1 MEKTEKEKE
10 SAIKPMA
17 SVKSPARDAHLRDG
31 KGFSLAEIKAAGHN
45 IQTLKALG
53 IKIDYLRRTIH
64 DFNVKLLKEIKL
76 PEIKKKE
83 KAPYKSKEERIEIRK
98 SKIAKKPKPIKK
110 VEIVREKE
118 KIVEEEPLKAEE
130 EVVEEKPIEIEEFA
144 IEAEPEPIP
153 KEKVTIKTKKPIKTK
168 IPAKEEIELEKVEEP
183 EPIPKEIVKIKTKK
197 PIKTKIPAM
206 EEVDEIVE
214 KKEVKAEG
222 IPLTELPGLG
232 KVTAKKFNE
241 IGVNTVEELCEED
254 PAELATLIEVFS
266 VERIQKWVEEGKKLL
281 NK

>member
-17 SVKSPARDAHLRDG
+17 SVKSPARDAHLRVG
-31 KGFSLAEIKAAGHN
+31 KGFSLGEIKAAGHT
-45 IQTLKALG
+45 IRALKTLG
-53 IKIDYLRRTIH
+53 IKIDYLRRTVH
-64 DFNVKLLKEIKL
+64 DFNVKQLKEIKL
-76 PEIKKKE
+76 PTIKKKE

-110 VEIVREKE
+110 VEIVP
-118 KIVEEEPLKAEE
+118 EEEPIEAEE
-130 EVVEEKPIEIEEFA
+130 VAVEE
-144 IEAEPEPIP
+144 EPEPIP
-153 KEKVTIKTKKPIKTK
+153 KEKVSLKTKKPV
-168 IPAKEEIELEKVEEP
+168 KEEIELEEVEE
-183 EPIPKEIVKIKTKK
+183 EEKEAVAEKEIKS
-197 PIKTKIPAM
+197 
-206 EEVDEIVE
+206 
-214 KKEVKAEG
+214 EG
-222 IPLTELPGLG
+222 LPLTELPGLG
-232 KVTAKKFNE
+232 KATAKKFND

>member
-10 SAIKPMA
+10 SAIKPIA

-31 KGFSLAEIKAAGHN
+31 KGFSLGEIKAAGHT
-45 IQTLKALG
+45 IRAFKTLG
-53 IKIDYLRRTIH
+53 IKIDYLRRTVH
-64 DFNVKLLKEIKL
+64 DFNVKQLKEIKL
-76 PEIKKKE
+76 PTIKKKE

-110 VEIVREKE
+110 VEIVP
-118 KIVEEEPLKAEE
+118 EEEPIEAEE
-130 EVVEEKPIEIEEFA
+130 VAVEE
-144 IEAEPEPIP
+144 EPEPIP
-153 KEKVTIKTKKPIKTK
+153 KEKVSLKTKKPV
-168 IPAKEEIELEKVEEP
+168 KEEIELEEVEE
-183 EPIPKEIVKIKTKK
+183 EEKEAVAEKEIKS
-197 PIKTKIPAM
+197 
-206 EEVDEIVE
+206 
-214 KKEVKAEG
+214 EG
-222 IPLTELPGLG
+222 LPLTELPGLG
-232 KVTAKKFNE
+232 KATAKKFND

>member
-10 SAIKPMA
+10 SAIKPIA

-31 KGFSLAEIKAAGHN
+31 KGFSLGEIKAAGHT
-45 IQTLKALG
+45 IRALKTLG
-53 IKIDYLRRTIH
+53 IKIDYLRRTVH
-64 DFNVKLLKEIKL
+64 DFNVKQLKEIKL
-76 PEIKKKE
+76 PTIKKKE

-110 VEIVREKE
+110 VEIVS
-118 KIVEEEPLKAEE
+118 EEEPIEAEE
-130 EVVEEKPIEIEEFA
+130 VAVEE
-144 IEAEPEPIP
+144 EPEPIP
-153 KEKVTIKTKKPIKTK
+153 KEKVTIKTKKPV
-168 IPAKEEIELEKVEEP
+168 KEEIELEEVEE
-183 EPIPKEIVKIKTKK
+183 EEKEAVAEKEIKS
-197 PIKTKIPAM
+197 
-206 EEVDEIVE
+206 
-214 KKEVKAEG
+214 EG
-222 IPLTELPGLG
+222 LPLTELPGLG
-232 KVTAKKFNE
+232 KATAKKFND

>member
-10 SAIKPMA
+10 SAIKPIA

-31 KGFSLAEIKAAGHN
+31 KGFSLGEIKAAGHT
-45 IQTLKALG
+45 IRALKTLG
-53 IKIDYLRRTIH
+53 IKIDYLRRTVH
-64 DFNVKLLKEIKL
+64 DFNVKQLKEIKL
-76 PEIKKKE
+76 PTIKKKE

-110 VEIVREKE
+110 VEIVP
-118 KIVEEEPLKAEE
+118 EEEPIEAEE
-130 EVVEEKPIEIEEFA
+130 VAVEE
-144 IEAEPEPIP
+144 EPEPIP
-153 KEKVTIKTKKPIKTK
+153 KEKVTIKTKKPVKTK
-168 IPAKEEIELEKVEEP
+168 KPAEEEVAVEEEP
-183 EPIPKEIVKIKTKK
+183 EPIPKEKVSLKTKK
-197 PIKTKIPAM
+197 PVKEEIEL
-206 EEVDEIVE
+206 EEVEEEEKEAVEEKEI
-214 KKEVKAEG
+214 KSEG
-222 IPLTELPGLG
+222 LPLTELPGLG
-232 KVTAKKFNE
+232 KATAKKFND

>member
-1 MEKTEKEKE
+1 MEKTEEEKK

-45 IQTLKALG
+45 IRTLKTLG

-64 DFNVKLLKEIKL
+64 DFNIKQLKEIKV
-76 PEIKKKE
+76 PAIKKKE

-98 SKIAKKPKPIKK
+98 KKIAKKPKPIKK
-110 VEIVREKE
+110 VEIVLEEKE
-118 KIVEEEPLKAEE
+118 IIEEEPIEAEEIVEE
-130 EVVEEKPIEIEEFA
+130 
-144 IEAEPEPIP
+144 EPEPIP
-153 KEKVTIKTKKPIKTK
+153 KEKVIIKTKKPIKTK
-168 IPAKEEIELEKVEEP
+168 IPAKEEVKEEAEELVEE
-183 EPIPKEIVKIKTKK
+183 KEIK
-197 PIKTKIPAM
+197 P
-206 EEVDEIVE
+206 
-214 KKEVKAEG
+214 EG
-222 IPLTELPGLG
+222 LPLTELTGLG
-232 KVTAKKFNE
+232 KATAKKFNE
-241 IGVNTVEELCEED
+241 IGVNTVEELCKED

>member
-10 SAIKPMA
+10 SAIKPIA

-31 KGFSLAEIKAAGHN
+31 KGFSLGEIKAAGHT
-45 IQTLKALG
+45 IRAFKTLG
-53 IKIDYLRRTIH
+53 IKIDYLRRTVH
-64 DFNVKLLKEIKL
+64 DFNVKQLKEIKL
-76 PEIKKKE
+76 PTIKKKE

-110 VEIVREKE
+110 VEIVS
-118 KIVEEEPLKAEE
+118 EEEPIEAEE
-130 EVVEEKPIEIEEFA
+130 VAVEE
-144 IEAEPEPIP
+144 EPEPIP
-153 KEKVTIKTKKPIKTK
+153 KEKVTIKTKKPV
-168 IPAKEEIELEKVEEP
+168 KEEIELEEVEE
-183 EPIPKEIVKIKTKK
+183 EEKEAVEEKEIKS
-197 PIKTKIPAM
+197 
-206 EEVDEIVE
+206 
-214 KKEVKAEG
+214 EG
-222 IPLTELPGLG
+222 LPLTELPGLG
-232 KVTAKKFNE
+232 KATAKKFND